1 MIKYLKTHPLM
12 LTIAFALLLVLIG
25 YTVSEKREVEV
36 IIPNWFI
43 FRASD

>member
-1 MIKYLKTHPLM
+1 MIKYLKTHPVM
-12 LTIAFALLLVLIG
+12 LIIAFALLFGLIA
-25 YTVSEKREVEV
+25 YTVSIKREVEV